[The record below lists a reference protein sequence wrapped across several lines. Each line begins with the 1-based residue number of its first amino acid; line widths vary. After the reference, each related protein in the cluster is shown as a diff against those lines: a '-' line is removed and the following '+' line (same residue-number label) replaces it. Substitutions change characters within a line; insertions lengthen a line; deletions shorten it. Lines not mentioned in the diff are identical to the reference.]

1 MAASALDLIIQ
12 WAQGIYD
19 WQSDAIRRILV
30 QGDVTED
37 DEKQILLMLRE
48 RNGIKDPDNPAPKPQ
63 PLKKSDISGASPGDK
78 LRIILKAM
86 NDLENVNALPK
97 GSSLQFAH
105 EGISV
110 IYGENGTGKSGY
122 ARVLK
127 KACRA
132 RDPYEKLHQNVFD
145 KGIKKPAKAS
155 FKILINDN
163 KDDTEIPWAD
173 EGAQESSEI
182 LSNICVFDSKCCRV
196 IVDEENK
203 ATYLP
208 YGAGIFYPLV
218 NMHKRFRA
226 ILEKENPKPEK
237 LEYSD
242 IPATTTAGKM
252 IFALSASTKIEPIND
267 FAKWEDTDEERLTFL
282 KTEIIEAQNNDP
294 LKMAQKLRNTKK
306 RFGTIIASLTPIE
319 KSLSA
324 EKENAIKDAITSL
337 EAAEKA
343 HKIASEKE
351 IIEELL
357 HGVGEKA
364 WQALYKA
371 AKEYSTTRAYPSK
384 EFPVLDDGSICV
396 LCMQPLETQEVKNR
410 MLRFKEFM
418 ESSTKT
424 AAEKAEKTIKDLQ
437 EELAGLKFPSPE
449 DYKDLYDEYREKYPE
464 TIGQAEK
471 YFSAMKK
478 RAAALEKDLN
488 KKTSSIITAPI
499 PTPED
504 RLQEISTQLEEQ
516 AEEKEKDAK
525 TEELNKKI
533 IERDELAARKLFH
546 ARKDTITGYL
556 KKLQLSQKYDLCW
569 SQAEF
574 GSITKKG
581 NAIVKAALTPQLK
594 TEIETELEKLEAK
607 HLPVYP
613 KPIGEEGQTLH
624 KLELDG
630 SIPLKKINLSE
641 ILSEGEHCVVGIAGF
656 LAELELADHK
666 CPIILDDPVCSLDH
680 KYMGR
685 IAKRLAEEAK
695 KRQVITFTHDIA
707 FLLELENCAV
717 KAEVPCMAQTLHR
730 LECVGKCIEGLP
742 WHAMD
747 VGRRLDYLRRE
758 LASFK
763 DLCNTN
769 RPEYNKKAADLYGL
783 LRESWEAFIEQ
794 NLLFKTISRHC
805 SEVQTQRLRYV
816 SVEDNDYKKIHL
828 AMADCSTWMIG
839 HDKSKALNV
848 DRPNQQTILNNI
860 EELSEYVKEIK
871 GRNKEVEKRR
881 EKMLQPAQAS
891 VG

>member
-1 MAASALDLIIQ
+1 MATSALDLIIQ
-12 WAQGIYD
+12 WAQGLYD
-19 WQSDAIRRILV
+19 WQGDAIRRILI

-37 DEKQILLMLRE
+37 DEKQILLMLKE

-63 PLKKSDISGASPGDK
+63 PLKKTDISGTSPGDK
-78 LRIILKAM
+78 LTIILKAM
-86 NDLENVNALPK
+86 NDLENVNALPN

-132 RDPYEKLHQNVFD
+132 RDSYEKLHQNVFD
-145 KGIKKPAKAS
+145 KGTKRLAKAS
-155 FKILINDN
+155 FKILIND
-163 KDDTEIPWAD
+163 KKEDDNIPWAD
-173 EGAQESSEI
+173 EDGQEISEV

-196 IVDEENK
+196 IVNEENT

-218 NMHKRFRA
+218 NMQKRFRA
-226 ILEKENPKPEK
+226 ILERENPKAEK
-237 LEYSD
+237 LEYLD
-242 IPATTTAGKM
+242 IPATTEAGK
-252 IFALSASTKIEPIND
+252 ILSQLTASTKIEIIND
-267 FAKWEDTDEERLTFL
+267 FAKWEDTDEEKLTLL
-282 KTEIIEAQNNDP
+282 KREIIEAQNNDP
-294 LKMAQKLRNTKK
+294 LKIAQRLRNSKK
-306 RFGTIIASLTPIE
+306 RFEAIIASLIPIE
-319 KSLSA
+319 KALSP
-324 EKENAIKDAITSL
+324 EKETAVKDAISSL

-343 HKIASEKE
+343 HEIASEKE
-351 IIEELL
+351 KIEEPLC
-357 HGVGEKA
+357 GVGEKA

-371 AKEYSTTRAYPSK
+371 AKEYSTTSAYPAK
-384 EFPVLDDGSICV
+384 DFPVMGDGSICI
-396 LCMQPLETQEVKNR
+396 LCMQPLETQEVKDR

-418 ESSTKT
+418 ESSSKT
-424 AAEKAEKTIKDLQ
+424 AVEKAEKTIKDLQ
-437 EELAGLKFPSPE
+437 EEIAGLKFPSPE
-449 DYKDLYDEYREKYPE
+449 DYKDLYDDYREKYPE
-464 TIGQAEK
+464 AISQAEK
-471 YFSAMKK
+471 YFPEMKK
-478 RAAALEKDLN
+478 RAEELGKYLN
-488 KKTSSIITAPI
+488 KKISMIITALVSN
-499 PTPED
+499 PED
-504 RLQEISTQLEEQ
+504 GLREISTQLEEQ
-516 AEEKEKDAK
+516 AKEKEKDAK

-533 IERDELAARKLFH
+533 IERDEMAARNLFH
-546 ARKDTITGYL
+546 ARKDAIIGYV

-581 NAIVKAALTPQLK
+581 NAIVKAALTPQLR
-594 TEIETELEKLEAK
+594 TGLETELEKLEAK
-607 HLPVYP
+607 RLPVYP

-641 ILSEGEHCVVGIAGF
+641 ILSEGEQCVVGIAGF

-695 KRQVITFTHDIA
+695 KRQVIIFTHDIA

-717 KAEVPCMAQTLHR
+717 KTEVPFMSQTLHR

-747 VGRRLDYLRRE
+747 VGKRLDYLRRE
-758 LASFK
+758 LANFR
-763 DLCNTN
+763 DLCDTN

-783 LRESWEAFIEQ
+783 LRESWEAFIEH
-794 NLLFKTISRHC
+794 NLLFKTILRHG

-816 SVEDNDYKKIHL
+816 SVEDNDYKIIYL

-848 DRPNQQTILNNI
+848 DRPNPQTILKNI

-871 GRNKEVEKRR
+871 VRNKEVEKRR
-881 EKMLQPAQAS
+881 EKMLQPAQAL